1 MYVTAVHYSVKAMP
15 AVQSLTRIGQ
25 DKWCT
30 TGYRL
35 EDDQDMPWWLVNF
48 NAGSARV
55 CVCVEC
61 GWTLQVSISGGDESR
76 WVVGGCMC
84 AAGAGPLVLPGRFP
98 SRLLPV
104 IVAQHGSSTPTL
116 PPIPGAPVVSATTVK
131 SQLTHSPP
139 PHLTSLLVF
148 TGLPAGSTISRYS
161 DTNSNHNRCGFFAT
175 I

>member
-1 MYVTAVHYSVKAMP
+1 MLFVSIDV
-15 AVQSLTRIGQ
+15 
-25 DKWCT
+25 
-30 TGYRL
+30 
-35 EDDQDMPWWLVNF
+35 
-48 NAGSARV
+48 NAGSACARA
-55 CVCVEC
+55 CVRGMWMGIISPQSVVVTRAG
-61 GWTLQVSISGGDESR
+61 GWWL
-76 WVVGGCMC
+76 

-98 SRLLPV
+98 SCPLPV